1 MEILNVMV
9 VIQLVSVNASNCAI
23 TLDYH
28 GLYLLYLLIA
38 IEPQLDLHDSLKIC
52 RNLFNPTYPFMGT
65 ARNSCH
71 DLPMKPISGFF

>member
-9 VIQLVSVNASNCAI
+9 VNQLVSVNASNCAI

-65 ARNSCH
+65 ARNSCQ
-71 DLPMKPISGFF
+71 